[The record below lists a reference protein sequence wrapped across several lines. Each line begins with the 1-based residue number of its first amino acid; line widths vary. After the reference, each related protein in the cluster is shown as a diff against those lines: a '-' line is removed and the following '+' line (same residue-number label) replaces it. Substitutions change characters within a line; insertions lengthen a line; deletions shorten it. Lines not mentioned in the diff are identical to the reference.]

1 MAFLTV
7 AGTTVPVSPSG
18 CDTKVV
24 TIGDVA
30 TRAFDGTMRST
41 ERTTKR
47 EWSITT
53 APMTSTL
60 ADALVTALGT
70 GAAISANGDVVNNVA
85 TSCFRQLTGRKAVTV
100 KGGHRDVLTFTL
112 LEV

>member
-7 AGTTVPVSPSG
+7 AGTTVPVALTG
-18 CDTKVV
+18 CSTKIV
-24 TIGDVA
+24 TIGDVG

-53 APMTSTL
+53 APMSPSL
-60 ADALVTALGT
+60 ADALIAALGT
-70 GAAISANGDVVNNVA
+70 GAAISVNGDMVNNVA
-85 TSCFRQLTGRKAVTV
+85 TSCFRQLTGRTSVAVRGAHYDTV
-100 KGGHRDVLTFTL
+100 QFALM
-112 LEV
+112 EI

>member
-7 AGTTVPVSPSG
+7 AGTTVPVAPTG
-18 CDTKVV
+18 CTTKII
-24 TIGDVA
+24 TIGDVG

-53 APMTSTL
+53 TPMTPSA
-60 ADALVTALGT
+60 ADAIVTALGT
-70 GAAISANGDVVNNVA
+70 GAAITVNGDIVNNVA
-85 TSCFRQLTGRKAVTV
+85 TSCFRVLVGRTAIATR
-100 KGGHRDVLTFTL
+100 GAHYDTLAFTL